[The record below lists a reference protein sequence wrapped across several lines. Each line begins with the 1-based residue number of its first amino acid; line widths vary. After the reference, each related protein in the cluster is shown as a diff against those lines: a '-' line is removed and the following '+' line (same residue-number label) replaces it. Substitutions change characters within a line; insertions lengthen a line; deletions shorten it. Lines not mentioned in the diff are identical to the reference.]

1 MKEITKKVYVSDDG
15 KEFNSEEDCL
25 EHEAIANKRKEA
37 FSKFKAIAPDIYR
50 ACVCSIDCRGCQFH
64 IESPST
70 DGCLFKRNPDV
81 YFRKIGL
88 LD

>member
-15 KEFNSEEDCL
+15 KEFNSEEGCL

-37 FSKFKAIAPDIYR
+37 FSKFKDIASDIYD
-50 ACVCSIDCRGCQFH
+50 ACACYVGCECCPFYVAT
-64 IESPST
+64 PSS
-70 DGCLFKRNPDV
+70 GCLFKVCPTD
-81 YFRKIGL
+81 YFKKIGF